1 MKTIRIYTRR
11 MALFIQSK
19 GIEPIGTVPDE
30 KKSKFLNWIFEDTTD
45 VRNAMAEF
53 SAIFYIR

>member
-19 GIEPIGTVPDE
+19 GIEPIGTAQDE
-30 KKSKFLNWIFEDTTD
+30 NKPQFLNWIFEDTAD
-45 VRNAMAEF
+45 VRNAMTEY
-53 SAIFYIR
+53 SAIFYVR

>member
-11 MALFIQSK
+11 MMLFVKSK
-19 GIEPIGTVPDE
+19 GIEPIDTVPDE
-30 KKSKFLNWIFEDTTD
+30 NKPQFLNWIFKDTIE

-53 SAIFYIR
+53 SAIFYVR

>member
-11 MALFIQSK
+11 MALFIKSK
-19 GIEPIGTVPDE
+19 GIEPLGTVPDVN
-30 KKSKFLNWIFEDTTD
+30 KPNFLNWIFEDTNK
-45 VRNAMAEF
+45 VRDAMAEF

>member
-11 MALFIQSK
+11 MMLFVKSK
-19 GIEPIGTVPDE
+19 GIEPIDTVRDDKNPQ
-30 KKSKFLNWIFEDTTD
+30 FLNWIFEDTIE

-53 SAIFYIR
+53 SAIFYVR

>member
-1 MKTIRIYTRR
+1 MNTIRIFTRR
-11 MALFIQSK
+11 MALFIKSK

-30 KKSKFLNWIFEDTTD
+30 NKPDFLNWIFEDTTE

>member
-19 GIEPIGTVPDE
+19 CIKPIGIVPDVN
-30 KKSKFLNWIFEDTTD
+30 KPHLLNWFFEDTAE
-45 VRNAMAEF
+45 VRNAMTEY
-53 SAIFYIR
+53 SNIFYTR

>member
-11 MALFIQSK
+11 MALFIKSK
-19 GIEPIGTVPDE
+19 GIEPLGTVPDE
-30 KKSKFLNWIFEDTTD
+30 NKPNFLNWIFEDTNK
-45 VRNAMAEF
+45 VRDAMAEF